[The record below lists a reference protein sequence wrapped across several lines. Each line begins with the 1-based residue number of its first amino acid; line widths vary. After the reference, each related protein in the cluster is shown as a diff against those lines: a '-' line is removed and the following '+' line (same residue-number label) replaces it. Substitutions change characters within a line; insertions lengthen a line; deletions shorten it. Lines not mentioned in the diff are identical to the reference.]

1 MEYIISPSIL
11 SADFNHLGRDV
22 KAVENS
28 RAKWLHIDVMD
39 GTYVPNI
46 SFGFPVIESIRKQTN
61 LFFDVHLMIVHPE
74 KYIQRFA
81 EAGADLITVHAEACT
96 HLDRTIQEIR
106 QAGVKVGVALNPATP
121 IETIKHILKDVD
133 MVLIMTVNP
142 GFGGQSFIESMIPK
156 IEQLKEIIDSEGL
169 NVDIQ
174 VDGGI
179 KPNNVDKVVK
189 AGANVIVAGS
199 AIFNS
204 DDIKS
209 TVDLFRK
216 NACEAVK

>member
-28 RAKWLHIDVMD
+28 RAKWIHIDVMD

-121 IETIKHILKDVD
+121 LSAIEYVLDKVD
-133 MVLIMTVNP
+133 MILIMTVNP
-142 GFGGQSFIESMIPK
+142 GYGGQKYIPYCDRKIHELRTMI
-156 IEQLKEIIDSEGL
+156 KERGL
-169 NVDIQ
+169 DVDIQ
-174 VDGGI
+174 VDGGVTPDNI
-179 KPNNVDKVVK
+179 
-189 AGANVIVAGS
+189 ASIAECGANVFVAGS
-199 AIFNS
+199 SVFIG
-204 DDIKS
+204 DIDQN
-209 TVDLFRK
+209 VDQLLGK
-216 NACEAVK
+216 LEK

>member
-22 KAVENS
+22 KAIENS

-121 IETIKHILKDVD
+121 LSAIEYVLDKVD
-133 MVLIMTVNP
+133 MILIMTVNP
-142 GFGGQSFIESMIPK
+142 GYGGQKYIPYCDRKIHELRTMI
-156 IEQLKEIIDSEGL
+156 KERGL
-169 NVDIQ
+169 DVDIQ
-174 VDGGI
+174 VDGGVTPDNI
-179 KPNNVDKVVK
+179 
-189 AGANVIVAGS
+189 ASIAECGANVFVAGS
-199 AIFNS
+199 SVFIG
-204 DDIKS
+204 DIDQN
-209 TVDLFRK
+209 VDQLLGK
-216 NACEAVK
+216 LEK

>member
-1 MEYIISPSIL
+1 MDYIISPSIL

-121 IETIKHILKDVD
+121 LSAIEYVLDKVD
-133 MVLIMTVNP
+133 MILIMTVNP
-142 GFGGQSFIESMIPK
+142 GYGGQKYIPYCDRKIHELRTMI
-156 IEQLKEIIDSEGL
+156 KERGL
-169 NVDIQ
+169 DVDIQ
-174 VDGGI
+174 VDGGVTPDNI
-179 KPNNVDKVVK
+179 
-189 AGANVIVAGS
+189 ASIAECGANVFVAGS
-199 AIFNS
+199 SVFIG
-204 DDIKS
+204 DIDQN
-209 TVDLFRK
+209 VDQLLGK
-216 NACEAVK
+216 LEK

>member
-106 QAGVKVGVALNPATP
+106 QAKAIVADRSQIISDAKREA
-121 IETIKHILKDVD
+121 ETIIRLSNMSRLHLMRTKKRAPT
-133 MVLIMTVNP
+133 MK
-142 GFGGQSFIESMIPK
+142 SMLHLCI
-156 IEQLKEIIDSEGL
+156 
-169 NVDIQ
+169 
-174 VDGGI
+174 
-179 KPNNVDKVVK
+179 
-189 AGANVIVAGS
+189 
-199 AIFNS
+199 
-204 DDIKS
+204 
-209 TVDLFRK
+209 R
-216 NACEAVK
+216 

>member
-121 IETIKHILKDVD
+121 LSAIEYVLDKVD
-133 MVLIMTVNP
+133 MILIMTVNP
-142 GFGGQSFIESMIPK
+142 GYGGQKYIPYCDRK
-156 IEQLKEIIDSEGL
+156 IHELRTLIKERGL
-169 NVDIQ
+169 DVDIQ
-174 VDGGI
+174 VDGGVTPDNI
-179 KPNNVDKVVK
+179 
-189 AGANVIVAGS
+189 ASIAECGANVFVAGS
-199 AIFNS
+199 SVFIG
-204 DDIKS
+204 DIDQN
-209 TVDLFRK
+209 VDQLLGK
-216 NACEAVK
+216 LEK

>member
-106 QAGVKVGVALNPATP
+106 QAGVKVGVALNPATTLSA
-121 IETIKHILKDVD
+121 IEYVLDKVD
-133 MVLIMTVNP
+133 MILIMTVNP
-142 GFGGQSFIESMIPK
+142 GYGGQKYIPYCDRKIHELRTMI
-156 IEQLKEIIDSEGL
+156 KERGL
-169 NVDIQ
+169 DVDIQ
-174 VDGGI
+174 VDGGVTPDNI
-179 KPNNVDKVVK
+179 
-189 AGANVIVAGS
+189 ASIAECGANVFVAGS
-199 AIFNS
+199 SVFIG
-204 DDIKS
+204 DIDQN
-209 TVDLFRK
+209 VDQLLGK
-216 NACEAVK
+216 LEK

>member
-121 IETIKHILKDVD
+121 LSAIEYVLDKVD
-133 MVLIMTVNP
+133 MILIGT
-142 GFGGQSFIESMIPK
+142 ILHYPK
-156 IEQLKEIIDSEGL
+156 INCHK
-169 NVDIQ
+169 
-174 VDGGI
+174 
-179 KPNNVDKVVK
+179 
-189 AGANVIVAGS
+189 
-199 AIFNS
+199 
-204 DDIKS
+204 
-209 TVDLFRK
+209 
-216 NACEAVK
+216 

>member
-121 IETIKHILKDVD
+121 LSAIEYVLDKVD
-133 MVLIMTVNP
+133 MILIMTVNP
-142 GFGGQSFIESMIPK
+142 VYGGQKYIPYCDRKIHELRTMI
-156 IEQLKEIIDSEGL
+156 KERGL
-169 NVDIQ
+169 DVDIQ
-174 VDGGI
+174 VDGGVTPDNI
-179 KPNNVDKVVK
+179 
-189 AGANVIVAGS
+189 ASIAECGANVFVAGS
-199 AIFNS
+199 SVFIG
-204 DDIKS
+204 DIDQN
-209 TVDLFRK
+209 VDQLLGK
-216 NACEAVK
+216 LEK

>member
-121 IETIKHILKDVD
+121 LSAIEYVLDKVD
-133 MVLIMTVNP
+133 MILIMTVNP
-142 GFGGQSFIESMIPK
+142 GYGGQKYIPYCDRKIHELRTMI
-156 IEQLKEIIDSEGL
+156 KERGL
-169 NVDIQ
+169 DVDIQ
-174 VDGGI
+174 VDGGVTSDNI
-179 KPNNVDKVVK
+179 
-189 AGANVIVAGS
+189 ASIAECGANVFVAGS
-199 AIFNS
+199 SVFIG
-204 DDIKS
+204 DIDQN
-209 TVDLFRK
+209 VDQLLGK
-216 NACEAVK
+216 LEK

>member
-96 HLDRTIQEIR
+96 HLDRTIQEIH

-121 IETIKHILKDVD
+121 LSAIEYVLDKVD
-133 MVLIMTVNP
+133 MILIMTVNP
-142 GFGGQSFIESMIPK
+142 GYGGQKYIPYCDRKIHELRTMI
-156 IEQLKEIIDSEGL
+156 KERGL
-169 NVDIQ
+169 DVDIQ
-174 VDGGI
+174 VDGGVTPDNI
-179 KPNNVDKVVK
+179 
-189 AGANVIVAGS
+189 ASIAECGANVFVAGS
-199 AIFNS
+199 SVFIG
-204 DDIKS
+204 DIDQN
-209 TVDLFRK
+209 VDQLLGK
-216 NACEAVK
+216 LEK

>member
-121 IETIKHILKDVD
+121 LSAIEYVLDKVD
-133 MVLIMTVNP
+133 MILIMTVNP
-142 GFGGQSFIESMIPK
+142 GYGGQKYIPYCDHKIHELRTMI
-156 IEQLKEIIDSEGL
+156 KERGL
-169 NVDIQ
+169 DVDIQ
-174 VDGGI
+174 VDGGVTPDNI
-179 KPNNVDKVVK
+179 
-189 AGANVIVAGS
+189 ASIAECGANVFVAGS
-199 AIFNS
+199 SVFIG
-204 DDIKS
+204 DIDQN
-209 TVDLFRK
+209 VDQLLGK
-216 NACEAVK
+216 LEK

>member
-121 IETIKHILKDVD
+121 LSAIEYVLDKVD
-133 MVLIMTVNP
+133 MILFLTVNP
-142 GFGGQSFIESMIPK
+142 GYGGQKYIPYCDRKIHELRTMI
-156 IEQLKEIIDSEGL
+156 KERGL
-169 NVDIQ
+169 DVDIQ
-174 VDGGI
+174 VDGGVTPDNI
-179 KPNNVDKVVK
+179 
-189 AGANVIVAGS
+189 ASIAECGANVFVAGS
-199 AIFNS
+199 SVFIG
-204 DDIKS
+204 DIDQN
-209 TVDLFRK
+209 VDQLLGK
-216 NACEAVK
+216 LEK

>member
-121 IETIKHILKDVD
+121 LSAIEYVLDKVD
-133 MVLIMTVNP
+133 MILIMTVNP
-142 GFGGQSFIESMIPK
+142 GYGGQKYIPYCDRKIHELRTMI
-156 IEQLKEIIDSEGL
+156 KERGL
-169 NVDIQ
+169 DVDIQ
-174 VDGGI
+174 VDGGVTPDNI
-179 KPNNVDKVVK
+179 
-189 AGANVIVAGS
+189 ASIAECGANVFVAGS
-199 AIFNS
+199 SVFIG
-204 DDIKS
+204 DIDQN
-209 TVDLFRK
+209 VDQLLGK
-216 NACEAVK
+216 LEK

>member
-81 EAGADLITVHAEACT
+81 EAGADLITVHVEACT

-121 IETIKHILKDVD
+121 LSAIEYVLDKVD
-133 MVLIMTVNP
+133 MILIMTVNP
-142 GFGGQSFIESMIPK
+142 GYGGQKYIPYCDRKIHELRTMI
-156 IEQLKEIIDSEGL
+156 KERGL
-169 NVDIQ
+169 DVDIQ
-174 VDGGI
+174 VDGGVTPDNI
-179 KPNNVDKVVK
+179 
-189 AGANVIVAGS
+189 ASIAECGANVFVAGS
-199 AIFNS
+199 SVFIG
-204 DDIKS
+204 DIDQN
-209 TVDLFRK
+209 VDQLLGK
-216 NACEAVK
+216 LEK

>member
-1 MEYIISPSIL
+1 MTIISPSIL
-11 SADFNHLGRDV
+11 SADFANLERDIKRV
-22 KAVENS
+22 EKAG
-28 RAKWLHIDVMD
+28 ADWLHIDVMD

-121 IETIKHILKDVD
+121 LSAIEYVLDKVD
-133 MVLIMTVNP
+133 MILIMTVNP
-142 GFGGQSFIESMIPK
+142 GYGGQKYIPYCDRKIHELRTMI
-156 IEQLKEIIDSEGL
+156 KERGL
-169 NVDIQ
+169 DVDIQ
-174 VDGGI
+174 VDGGVTPDNI
-179 KPNNVDKVVK
+179 
-189 AGANVIVAGS
+189 ASIAECGANVFVAGS
-199 AIFNS
+199 SVFIG
-204 DDIKS
+204 DIDQN
-209 TVDLFRK
+209 VDQLLGK
-216 NACEAVK
+216 LEK